1 MCMRSKSQSWFS
13 AFGLL
18 QVLSGGSSSSAHKQS
33 PKHIHQEASSKQ
45 SRPAVAH
52 VVAPCPH
59 DGKCPM
65 EGTKSWCH
73 FAQRFQR
80 SDLQRR
86 HKVHACCNIPDHMS
100 QDNHSTPPIMTCRVS
115 WTQQQEFDRA
125 CSKVEHQHL
134 SPNAFSSWPG

>member
-1 MCMRSKSQSWFS
+1 MLPYIGATFMPQAAHTLVSVGLMLVSPKAQSWFS
-13 AFGLL
+13 ACGLL
-18 QVLSGGSSSSAHKQS
+18 QVLNGGSSSSALKQS
-33 PKHIHQEASSKQ
+33 QKGTHQEASSKQ
-45 SRPAVAH
+45 SQPAGAH

-86 HKVHACCNIPDHMS
+86 HKVHACCNILDHMS
-100 QDNHSTPPIMTCRVS
+100 QDNHSTSPIMTCS
-115 WTQQQEFDRA
+115 
-125 CSKVEHQHL
+125 L
-134 SPNAFSSWPG
+134 S

>member
-1 MCMRSKSQSWFS
+1 MLVLVCMLPQAQSWFS
-13 AFGLL
+13 TFGLL
-18 QVLSGGSSSSAHKQS
+18 QVLSGGSSNSALKQS
-33 PKHIHQEASSKQ
+33 HKGIQLEAPSKQ
-45 SRPAVAH
+45 SQPVGAH

-86 HKVHACCNIPDHMS
+86 HKVRACCNTPDHMS
-100 QDNHSTPPIMTCRVS
+100 QDNRSMCLLIG
-115 WTQQQEFDRA
+115 Q
-125 CSKVEHQHL
+125 
-134 SPNAFSSWPG
+134 SSYTADHDLQSEADTAARI